1 MAGEGFRV
9 RGEWEGSGDP
19 DLEERVTGV
28 GVTRRVSKEGT
39 GGVGA
44 DDGIRAVAQ
53 GAGAQGPCE
62 DQGVGWLVS
71 RVRVLA

>member
-1 MAGEGFRV
+1 MSR
-9 RGEWEGSGDP
+9 
-19 DLEERVTGV
+19 
-28 GVTRRVSKEGT
+28 GT

-71 RVRVLA
+71 RARVLAPKAGKWLGRERGTGRSGGKL